1 MKTHFA
7 LSSLSSIIL
16 LLILSSCQ
24 SQENIANNT
33 SPEGAQPAVTASNPP
48 KPSSQAKASPSPL
61 KPGSYC
67 YKVDRP
73 DLQGTAK
80 LILTTGD
87 KLSGDLQA
95 RISNKANGYYS
106 SYVQQ
111 VNGSL
116 KGNLAT
122 LDIATTIE
130 GDKQK
135 TQESWTMESDRLAT
149 RREIYLAAPCAEHD
163 KNLAA
168 RRDAVAKPPEAKTP
182 EAKPPEAKPPEA
194 KTPEAKTPA
203 TERLS
208 FAEGSTSAN
217 VKGGLV
223 RGDRKIYLLTA
234 NQGQKM
240 TLNVTSPEKNAV
252 YDLVSPDGKVLQ
264 QETSQGSV
272 TLPKSGDYQVI
283 LSGTRG
289 NASYNL
295 TVEIQ

>member
-1 MKTHFA
+1 MKIHFA
-7 LSSLSSIIL
+7 LSSLSSTIL
-16 LLILSSCQ
+16 LLTLSSCQ

-48 KPSSQAKASPSPL
+48 KPSSQATASPSPL

-80 LILTTGD
+80 LILTTDG
-87 KLSGDLQA
+87 KLSGDLKA
-95 RISNKANGYYS
+95 RISNKANAYYS

-111 VNGSL
+111 VTGSL

-135 TQESWTMESDRLAT
+135 TQESWTIESERLAT
-149 RREIYLAAPCAEHD
+149 RREVYLAAPCAEHE

-168 RRDAVAKPPEAKTP
+168 RRDAVAQPP

-194 KTPEAKTPA
+194 KPPEVKTPA

-208 FAEGSTSAN
+208 FAAGSTSAN

-252 YDLVSPDGKVLQ
+252 YDLVSPDGKVLE
-264 QETSQGSV
+264 QETSQSSV
-272 TLPKSGDYQVI
+272 TLPKSGDYQII